1 MGSFF
6 GDSDDSFVAALQVED
21 RDKLDELIERSKA
34 REVGEVSGA
43 TLYDENGTVFAVEDD
58 TIVVAGSRALLE
70 GSARAPRRRRR
81 ARRGHTFEQG
91 LEGLPDDAIARVY
104 ADVQALL
111 EGDPDTREARKV
123 EWIGALR
130 TLGLT
135 ASVSED
141 AIEIDFDLRTD
152 SDGLT
157 EEDLP
162 IASGS
167 ESPDIV
173 KRSGEIGVGIRN
185 IAQTVKFVE
194 AAAQAIDPS
203 GYGDYAAAKRTI
215 EKRLGVD
222 IDADLIDQLNG
233 DLSATISLDGDFGV
247 RAELDDPA
255 AFQRTLAKVADTL
268 PAVAEG
274 AGLNDVAIVKPKR
287 GEDFYALA
295 EPDGD
300 SIVFGVVDEAFVL
313 ANDPGAPGSSQPR
326 VRAPCGAPRA
336 RWSWRPTPR
345 SSPTSCS
352 PRSSPLELPP
362 GVLTKPLGD
371 LTGSVAADTDG
382 LTGRL
387 SLEIE

>member
-1 MGSFF
+1 M
-6 GDSDDSFVAALQVED
+6 
-21 RDKLDELIERSKA
+21 
-34 REVGEVSGA
+34 
-43 TLYDENGTVFAVEDD
+43 
-58 TIVVAGSRALLE
+58 
-70 GSARAPRRRRR
+70 
-81 ARRGHTFEQG
+81 
-91 LEGLPDDAIARVY
+91 Y

-203 GYGDYAAAKRTI
+203 GYGDGVAVKRTI

-222 IDADLIDQLNG
+222 IDADLIDQPNG
-233 DLSATISLDGDFGV
+233 DLSATISSMATSASV
-247 RAELDDPA
+247 PSSTTRRP
-255 AFQRTLAKVADTL
+255 
-268 PAVAEG
+268 
-274 AGLNDVAIVKPKR
+274 
-287 GEDFYALA
+287 
-295 EPDGD
+295 
-300 SIVFGVVDEAFVL
+300 SS
-313 ANDPGAPGSSQPR
+313 APWPR
-326 VRAPCGAPRA
+326 SPRCRRWPRAPD
-336 RWSWRPTPR
+336 WT
-345 SSPTSCS
+345 T
-352 PRSSPLELPP
+352 
-362 GVLTKPLGD
+362 
-371 LTGSVAADTDG
+371 
-382 LTGRL
+382 
-387 SLEIE
+387 